1 MKDEMMMDDHMMEP
15 MKPAAEPAAPAMS
28 ETAMSHTADSPPK
41 YLGKFSKVTPFSIFI
56 SYRNVAN
63 SMSRLV
69 FFET

>member
-41 YLGKFSKVTPFSIFI
+41 YLGKFSKVLSFFNIF
-56 SYRNVAN
+56 
-63 SMSRLV
+63 
-69 FFET
+69 

>member
-41 YLGKFSKVTPFSIFI
+41 YLGKFSKVTT
-56 SYRNVAN
+56 
-63 SMSRLV
+63 
-69 FFET
+69 FFDIYQLS